1 MSYDREEGTPE
12 FSFVVHP
19 SEQDERTRNYDLEAN
34 AEEREAL
41 AVRFGLIAIERFTAR
56 LSLARRRG
64 AESWHLSG
72 WVDARVIQQCVVTL
86 EPVENEVRSEI
97 EIIFID
103 KKQYIE
109 EETLY
114 DDLSEPFEGDTLDLG
129 EIAAEELSLALEPY
143 PRADGVELSDMSDT
157 DRESLDRPNPF
168 SVLATLKENK

>member
-1 MSYDREEGTPE
+1 
-12 FSFVVHP
+12 
-19 SEQDERTRNYDLEAN
+19 
-34 AEEREAL
+34 
-41 AVRFGLIAIERFTAR
+41 
-56 LSLARRRG
+56 
-64 AESWHLSG
+64 
-72 WVDARVIQQCVVTL
+72 VTL
-86 EPVENEVRSEI
+86 EPVENEVRSDI